1 MTSVSTGVTIKPCKQ
16 YSTSPDLKKVFFNF
30 RKLEK
35 QVSSFKPL
43 PVTTN
48 RNNYQLCQNYV
59 TSYSNGTDGQ
69 RETQLFIKGY
79 RIVAGCIIID
89 EKTKKLMLLT
99 YGDSHHYHFP
109 KGGVETNEL
118 KYKKMEKTENYEDIP
133 NVGYSFMES
142 ALRETWE
149 EAGVKGTISKELGM
163 YYYYNSSVITD
174 KLHEWVNKKLKKFPK
189 SIEYYYEMKVEKVCD
204 VWPDGSVRPRKW
216 FGLQECLDEL
226 VSNGRYAQFKAVL
239 ECSLVKDKNDIYRK
253 QFRRDAL
260 ALEAKQEYWPR
271 LYNKKYAKVSEEY
284 SGAEVYVCV
293 IVFNENKEVLVND
306 HQFGMRINKVF
317 IEHEPY
323 VWRSSVT
330 FKTNAKNL
338 TYGKLVSIDGYDQVS
353 TDDNY
358 GVFDLGQYK
367 KCVQFYSATMKSS
380 SIRNGKWLSINEW
393 QEKYKENNKM
403 YELILKA
410 IENGEVEIMET
421 FRNDKFER
429 MQLEIDR
436 LKGDLTR
443 TKNELMSTKITLAQ
457 KM

>member
-1 MTSVSTGVTIKPCKQ
+1 
-16 YSTSPDLKKVFFNF
+16 
-30 RKLEK
+30 
-35 QVSSFKPL
+35 
-43 PVTTN
+43 
-48 RNNYQLCQNYV
+48 
-59 TSYSNGTDGQ
+59 
-69 RETQLFIKGY
+69 
-79 RIVAGCIIID
+79 
-89 EKTKKLMLLT
+89 MLLT

-118 KYKKMEKTENYEDIP
+118 KYKKMGKTENYEDIP

-149 EAGVKGTISKELGM
+149 EAGVKGTISRELGM

-189 SIEYYYEMKVEKVCD
+189 SIEYYYEMKVEEVCD

-239 ECSLVKDKNDIYRK
+239 ESSLVKDKNDIYRK

-353 TDDNY
+353 TVDNY

>member
-1 MTSVSTGVTIKPCKQ
+1 M
-16 YSTSPDLKKVFFNF
+16 
-30 RKLEK
+30 
-35 QVSSFKPL
+35 
-43 PVTTN
+43 
-48 RNNYQLCQNYV
+48 
-59 TSYSNGTDGQ
+59 
-69 RETQLFIKGY
+69 
-79 RIVAGCIIID
+79 
-89 EKTKKLMLLT
+89 
-99 YGDSHHYHFP
+99 
-109 KGGVETNEL
+109 
-118 KYKKMEKTENYEDIP
+118 
-133 NVGYSFMES
+133 
-142 ALRETWE
+142 
-149 EAGVKGTISKELGM
+149 
-163 YYYYNSSVITD
+163 
-174 KLHEWVNKKLKKFPK
+174 
-189 SIEYYYEMKVEKVCD
+189 
-204 VWPDGSVRPRKW
+204 
-216 FGLQECLDEL
+216 
-226 VSNGRYAQFKAVL
+226 

-353 TDDNY
+353 TVDNY

>member
-1 MTSVSTGVTIKPCKQ
+1 MSSVSTGISIKPCKQ

-30 RKLEK
+30 KKSEK

-43 PVTTN
+43 QVATN
-48 RNNYQLCQNYV
+48 KYNYQLSQNYIN
-59 TSYSNGTDGQ
+59 SYINGTDGQ

-89 EKTKKLMLLT
+89 KKTERLLLLT

-109 KGGVETNEL
+109 KGGVEIDEL
-118 KYKKMEKTENYEDIP
+118 KYKKMEKTKNYESIP

-149 EAGVKGTISKELGM
+149 EAGVKGVISKELGM
-163 YYYYNSSVITD
+163 YYYYNSSVITEN
-174 KLHEWVNKKLKKFPK
+174 LHEWVNKKLKRFPK
-189 SIEYYYEMKVEKVCD
+189 SIEYYYEMNIQEVCD
-204 VWPDGSVRPRKW
+204 VWPDGAVRPRKW

-239 ECSLVKDKNDIYRK
+239 ECSLVKNKNDIYRE

-293 IVFNENKEVLVND
+293 IVFNENKKLLAND
-306 HQFGMRINKVF
+306 YQYGIRVNKVL

-323 VWRSSVT
+323 VWRSSDT
-330 FKTNAKNL
+330 FKSNAKHL
-338 TYGKLVSIDGYDQVS
+338 TYGKLISIDGYDAVAAVE
-353 TDDNY
+353 NN

-367 KCVQFYSATMKSS
+367 RCVQFYSATMKST
-380 SIRNGKWLSINEW
+380 SIKKGKWLSIEEW
-393 QEKYKENNKM
+393 QEKYKDGNKM
-403 YELILKA
+403 YELIENA
-410 IENGEVEIMET
+410 IKNGEVDSMET
-421 FRNDKFER
+421 LRNFEFEK

-457 KM
+457 RG